1 MDIQAHF
8 YAEIPK
14 FSESI
19 DHITQQSSMKRV
31 TEDKQY
37 FCFPNQWLNL
47 FNKSKGPEQEL
58 DKPKGGKITK
68 EDSINSI

>member
-1 MDIQAHF
+1 
-8 YAEIPK
+8 
-14 FSESI
+14 
-19 DHITQQSSMKRV
+19 MKRV
-31 TEDKQY
+31 TADKQY
-37 FCFPNQWLNL
+37 FFFFPNQWLNL